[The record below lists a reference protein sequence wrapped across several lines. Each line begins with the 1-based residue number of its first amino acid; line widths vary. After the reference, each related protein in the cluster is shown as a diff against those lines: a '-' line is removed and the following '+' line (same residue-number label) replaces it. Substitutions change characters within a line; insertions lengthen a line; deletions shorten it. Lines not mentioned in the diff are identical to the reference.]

1 MKDTLDFY
9 ETASDSLTFNWHI
22 SQQDTFNHFEVSEDG
37 GNTWITNET
46 NTSYNLINMS
56 IGSYTF
62 KVKGIPAT
70 ANYGDRF
77 IANSVI
83 ANSKGTATGANTSGP
98 EMARIDEGKRRVI
111 HMHRVILQPKKGLDI
126 DHINGNRLDNRRINL
141 RYATRSQNNMNRFA
155 RCVTS
160 KSPYKGVCW
169 RAHAKRWKAYI
180 KINKTQIH
188 IGYFTTAEKAA
199 KAYNKAAIKYFG
211 EFANL
216 NSL

>member
-1 MKDTLDFY
+1 MTRKIELSNGLNALVDDDMY
-9 ETASDSLTFNWHI
+9 EYLSNWNWYF
-22 SQQDTFNHFEVSEDG
+22 DRG
-37 GNTWITNET
+37 
-46 NTSYNLINMS
+46 YARRMS
-56 IGSYTF
+56 T
-62 KVKGIPAT
+62 K
-70 ANYGDRF
+70 
-77 IANSVI
+77 
-83 ANSKGTATGANTSGP
+83 
-98 EMARIDEGKRRVI
+98 DEGKRRVI